1 MQISDFELWWKILST
16 FPTYV
21 ISLVSG
27 LCGRLSYKGKI
38 NGNDVDDV
46 EYIAIYVRKVEGKD
60 L

>member
-27 LCGRLSYKGKI
+27 IFGRVYKGKI

-46 EYIAIYVRKVEGKD
+46 EHRAIYVRKVEGKD